1 MKCTN
6 QKDNRMSFHRSKL
19 AHVNSTIVSELL
31 YSYRIKI
38 SIEFFGVIPCSTDLG
53 NLSTLATY
61 GVCQGK
67 KEQCIDKEKVK

>member
-1 MKCTN
+1 
-6 QKDNRMSFHRSKL
+6 
-19 AHVNSTIVSELL
+19 L

-61 GVCQGK
+61 GCVPR
-67 KEQCIDKEKVK
+67 

>member
-1 MKCTN
+1 
-6 QKDNRMSFHRSKL
+6 MSFHRSKL

-61 GVCQGK
+61 GCVPRQRGAMY
-67 KEQCIDKEKVK
+67 